1 MRDLYMEIM
10 QGMEELKQDREGRV
24 MIKPER
30 SAKDKVYDRE
40 SLRITERYWAA
51 VDALR
56 KSTEED
62 RIALQLAR
70 LGDTNE

>member
-1 MRDLYMEIM
+1 
-10 QGMEELKQDREGRV
+10 

-40 SLRITERYWAA
+40 GLRITERYWAA